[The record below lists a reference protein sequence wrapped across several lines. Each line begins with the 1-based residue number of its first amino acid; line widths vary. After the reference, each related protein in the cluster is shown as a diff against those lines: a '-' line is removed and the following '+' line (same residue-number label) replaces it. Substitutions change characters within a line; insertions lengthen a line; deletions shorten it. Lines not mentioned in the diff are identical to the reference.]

1 VVGFKDNQINKT
13 IFLLILVTFIVF
25 LPKTS
30 FLIADA
36 SSTFES
42 STENLKITVEIKP
55 EILTTS
61 EEIRLKINP
70 ILKNKSESLKNSRID
85 ILACFNSCNI
95 ESNIQKIKSI
105 ALNSPQNPEN
115 YFSLFK
121 IENEGD
127 WELLIKISNKNI
139 SDKFSIPITVK
150 KKDNPSNYYSTS
162 IIFLFVFLVLIIIS
176 IFIGLKSKKNTKSTP
191 QNN

>member
-1 VVGFKDNQINKT
+1 MVGFKGNQINKT

-70 ILKNKSESLKNSRID
+70 ILKK
-85 ILACFNSCNI
+85 
-95 ESNIQKIKSI
+95 
-105 ALNSPQNPEN
+105 
-115 YFSLFK
+115 
-121 IENEGD
+121 
-127 WELLIKISNKNI
+127 
-139 SDKFSIPITVK
+139 
-150 KKDNPSNYYSTS
+150 
-162 IIFLFVFLVLIIIS
+162 
-176 IFIGLKSKKNTKSTP
+176 
-191 QNN
+191 

>member
-1 VVGFKDNQINKT
+1 MVGFKDNQINKT

-25 LPKTS
+25 LSKTS
-30 FLIADA
+30 FLIADGA
-36 SSTFES
+36 STFES
-42 STENLKITVEIKP
+42 STFKFLELKP

-70 ILKNKSESLKNSRID
+70 VLKNKSESLKNSRID

-176 IFIGLKSKKNTKSTP
+176 IFIGLKSKKNIKSTP